1 MGEDRISSSAV
12 ATTLGA
18 GLPITPHAYL
28 LEGSGDD
35 RQAGT
40 AAGAVGG
47 PASGTATAA
56 SGTMADRNTTAGAVD
71 GQASGSGESR
81 TVTAPGTVADP
92 DLLPMAAEP
101 VHSEFARD
109 SRLAV
114 KLPGLDL
121 KNPVMTASGT
131 CWYGQGIARDYDL
144 DRLGAIVL
152 KSTTLQPRDGNPTP
166 RLFHGEAG
174 WMNCN
179 GLHNV
184 GVEREVAE
192 KIPWLEKNYPDL
204 PVVASVA
211 GSGIDEYEQVVTRLN
226 ASGHVSAV
234 ELNVSCPNVK
244 KGGATLGTDPDTV
257 EELTRRCKAASRVP
271 VYVKLTPNITSIVP
285 IARAAEKGGA
295 DGLTMINTLT
305 GLAIDLATRRPVLSN
320 VTGGVSGP
328 AVKPVAL
335 RMIHEVRTVSFIP
348 IIGVGGIRSA
358 EDVLEFLMAGA
369 DAVQV
374 GSAVLDDPLALPR
387 IIADLPVVMDRYGI
401 GRLAD
406 LRKGA

>member
-1 MGEDRISSSAV
+1 MENTSMDNTQSDGRRAGDDPMRAQ
-12 ATTLGA
+12 T

-28 LEGSGDD
+28 LEGSGDG
-35 RQAGT
+35 RQGGGAGT
-40 AAGAVGG
+40 N
-47 PASGTATAA
+47 SSDTA
-56 SGTMADRNTTAGAVD
+56 
-71 GQASGSGESR
+71 Q
-81 TVTAPGTVADP
+81 VTDP
-92 DLLPMAAEP
+92 DLAPATSAP
-101 VHSEFARD
+101 IHSDVVRD
-109 SRLAV
+109 PRLAV
-114 KLPGLDL
+114 SLPGLDL

-152 KSTTLQPRDGNPTP
+152 KSTTLKPRAGNPTP
-166 RLFHGEAG
+166 RLFHSESG

-184 GVEREVAE
+184 GVEREVGE
-192 KIPWLEKNYPDL
+192 KIPWLAGNYPDL

-211 GSGIDEYEQVVTRLN
+211 GSSVDEYEQVVARL
-226 ASGHVSAV
+226 AQSDHVAAV

-244 KGGATLGTDPDTV
+244 KGGATLGTDPQTV

-285 IARAAEKGGA
+285 IAQAAERGGA

-305 GLAIDLATRRPVLSN
+305 GLAIDPFTRRPLLSN

-335 RMIHEVRTVSFIP
+335 RLIHEVRAVSDIP

-374 GSAVLDDPLALPR
+374 GSAALDDPLALPR
-387 IIADLPVVMDRYGI
+387 IIADLPVMMDRYGI
-401 GRLAD
+401 SSLAY
-406 LRKGA
+406 LRDVR

>member
-1 MGEDRISSSAV
+1 MPSTVR
-12 ATTLGA
+12 
-18 GLPITPHAYL
+18 LPVRA
-28 LEGSGDD
+28 
-35 RQAGT
+35 Q
-40 AAGAVGG
+40 
-47 PASGTATAA
+47 
-56 SGTMADRNTTAGAVD
+56 
-71 GQASGSGESR
+71 SR

-358 EDVLEFLMAGA
+358 EDVLEFPHGRRGRRAGGLGRA
-369 DAVQV
+369 GRPARPAAHHRRSAGGDGPLRHRAPR
-374 GSAVLDDPLALPR
+374 GSEKGCLKCRLRRVSE
-387 IIADLPVVMDRYGI
+387 
-401 GRLAD
+401 GRW
-406 LRKGA
+406 KSV

>member
-1 MGEDRISSSAV
+1 MGEDRISSTAA
-12 ATTLGA
+12 ATALGA

-28 LEGSGDD
+28 LEGSWDG

-40 AAGAVGG
+40 EASIVDDR
-47 PASGTATAA
+47 ASGT
-56 SGTMADRNTTAGAVD
+56 VD
-71 GQASGSGESR
+71 SR
-81 TVTAPGTVADP
+81 TTMDSRMVTDP
-92 DLLPMAAEP
+92 DLLPMAADP
-101 VHSEFARD
+101 VHSDFVGD
-109 SRLAV
+109 DRLAMR
-114 KLPGLDL
+114 LPGLDL

-211 GSGIDEYEQVVTRLN
+211 GSSIDEYEQVVTRLN

-244 KGGATLGTDPDTV
+244 KGGAALGTDPDTV

-271 VYVKLTPNITSIVP
+271 VYVKLTPNITDILP
-285 IARAAEKGGA
+285 IAQAVEKGGA

-305 GLAIDLATRRPVLSN
+305 GLTIDLATRKPVLSN
-320 VTGGVSGP
+320 VTGGVSGA

-335 RMIHEVRTVSFIP
+335 RMIHEVRAVSSIP
-348 IIGVGGIRSA
+348 IIGVGGIRTA

-374 GSAVLDDPLALPR
+374 GSAALDDPLALPR

-401 GRLAD
+401 DRLAD